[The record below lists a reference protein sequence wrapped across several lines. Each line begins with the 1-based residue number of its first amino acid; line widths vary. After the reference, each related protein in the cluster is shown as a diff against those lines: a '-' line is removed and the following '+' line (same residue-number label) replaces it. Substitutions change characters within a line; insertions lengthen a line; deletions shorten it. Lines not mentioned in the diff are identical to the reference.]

1 MGGPYESWMLLRVLR
16 VLRGSVPRVSRIDS
30 RRQKMLAGLEG
41 VCFFVTKGLLHGLK
55 VLHAFVIPSISTPF
69 R

>member
-1 MGGPYESWMLLRVLR
+1 MGGPYESWMLLR

-30 RRQKMLAGLEG
+30 RRHWKMLAGLEG